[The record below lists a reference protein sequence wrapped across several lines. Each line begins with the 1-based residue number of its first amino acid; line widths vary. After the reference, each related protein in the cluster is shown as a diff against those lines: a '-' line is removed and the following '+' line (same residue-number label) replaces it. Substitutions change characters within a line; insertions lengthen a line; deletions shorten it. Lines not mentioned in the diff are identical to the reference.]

1 MKQQS
6 DNILGAPAE
15 GFGQNITFAFRP
27 DDRNMPT
34 LDAAHEARG
43 ASGVQ
48 GSPTNPGVPH
58 LQPVGLVQ
66 HDPTMDLLSKVADAV
81 IGPRI
86 KQARAEAFVSGMQRA
101 ANGEA
106 VKDIAEGQP
115 WYTTIF
121 GDGDVVE
128 GARQY
133 TAQAKAAEAAGAVE
147 DSMGEVRK
155 LAPDAAHGY
164 YTDLIAKHLTGDAVT
179 DAAVMR
185 SFAGTLPATMRRQAK
200 EHYAWRQEEASD
212 AESRAFMAN
221 ASLLQ
226 KRAGAATQTDD
237 EYATNAVQFFSG
249 MRPAAGRDLESWTK
263 ARTKDLLGLAQAGQF
278 HAIGVIRN
286 TGLLDQLHPDQR
298 TKIESAIDTAENRTI
313 ANKSME
319 YAPELGRIMGEAEVY
334 HDDLSAKNTYQQLS
348 LLNEKFRK
356 ETGIDRDLISL
367 DKGAGIVKDAT
378 RTILREGERR
388 VHEADAQAK
397 VLAAKGDKALAEQKT
412 RDGALAAITVG
423 GAAAAARV
431 LPDAVVH
438 EQFYKAFTALGQQGP
453 DAQAALLFSN
463 YAQGGYVH
471 PDVKKMY
478 ETRGAV
484 AIGAAMPDDFL
495 SLHGSVRRAEGA
507 EPGPG
512 RRVLREDGRPHGAVR
527 RVPDPGQP
535 GQSRRG
541 RSLRGRVRHA
551 GAPASDPAGQAHAAA
566 SPRGHDDAAQRR
578 VVEPDG
584 PAPHRAAGGSGRSGD
599 VLVRARDRE
608 VPAPAGA
615 EHGRRGAALRR
626 TQRARER
633 HRVPRRLLH
642 ARQPGAGPAV
652 RDPEGVPA
660 RRCRGRHRQRR
671 AGLLGQGS
679 AGRDRRPREARR
691 CERQRPHRSRA
702 QPGHGRRVR
711 RQAAPRGVAGRVLHG
726 RRWPTGPR
734 AHQLAGHQEL
744 RSQPDRPRV

>member
-397 VLAAKGDKALAEQKT
+397 VLAARAT
-412 RDGALAAITVG
+412 RPWPS
-423 GAAAAARV
+423 R
-431 LPDAVVH
+431 
-438 EQFYKAFTALGQQGP
+438 
-453 DAQAALLFSN
+453 
-463 YAQGGYVH
+463 
-471 PDVKKMY
+471 
-478 ETRGAV
+478 
-484 AIGAAMPDDFL
+484 
-495 SLHGSVRRAEGA
+495 RRAT
-507 EPGPG
+507 
-512 RRVLREDGRPHGAVR
+512 
-527 RVPDPGQP
+527 
-535 GQSRRG
+535 
-541 RSLRGRVRHA
+541 
-551 GAPASDPAGQAHAAA
+551 AH
-566 SPRGHDDAAQRR
+566 SPRSRWVAQPQRLAYCRTLWCTSSSTRR
-578 VVEPDG
+578 SPRLG
-584 PAPHRAAGGSGRSGD
+584 SKARTRRQHCCSATTPRAATCT
-599 VLVRARDRE
+599 
-608 VPAPAGA
+608 
-615 EHGRRGAALRR
+615 R
-626 TQRARER
+626 T
-633 HRVPRRLLH
+633 
-642 ARQPGAGPAV
+642 
-652 RDPEGVPA
+652 
-660 RRCRGRHRQRR
+660 
-671 AGLLGQGS
+671 
-679 AGRDRRPREARR
+679 
-691 CERQRPHRSRA
+691 
-702 QPGHGRRVR
+702 
-711 RQAAPRGVAGRVLHG
+711 
-726 RRWPTGPR
+726 
-734 AHQLAGHQEL
+734 
-744 RSQPDRPRV
+744 